1 MKKENDIL
9 TLLNLACYKHTG
21 CLLPINDYGG
31 NNWKYELEFMP
42 NPCDDEYGKDIKKAK
57 WSPHPYFNPLH
68 LYYPSYDFG
77 ARVLR
82 SLVVSEINFIR
93 YGETE
98 IKKQLKKIINPFG
111 YADACHGGVSWTRA
125 PPVKVLCSFH
135 PNSKPS
141 KIQKLFLTD
150 LFHTGGPMD
159 TRLPFCGITDPREDR
174 PRNQHHLRTEELDKR
189 ILRGKQKQRQYD
201 ILTQSGKLR
210 KKGNIAK
217 DISDILMISIGMSST
232 HDAYF
237 VKKYRLEAYQLRRMI
252 REEQNAGRPHLR
264 KQIGEYFTA
273 SELLQPQDFV
283 EIYNPSSIDKKEKIN
298 QKLIANFPPT
308 QTD

>member
-21 CLLPINDYGG
+21 CLLPVNDCGG
-31 NNWKYELEFMP
+31 NNWKWVAPWHPQLGFR
-42 NPCDDEYGKDIKKAK
+42 KAK

-82 SLVVSEINFIR
+82 SLVVGEINFIR

-111 YADACHGGVSWTRA
+111 YADAKIGGWA
-125 PPVKVLCSFH
+125 NEPPVKVLCSFH
-135 PNSKPS
+135 PHSKPS
-141 KIQKLFLTD
+141 KIQKLFLAD
-150 LFHTGGPMD
+150 LVHTGETALGTTHSHP
-159 TRLPFCGITDPREDR
+159 LCAFPVCISSGSR
-174 PRNQHHLRTEELDKR
+174 PRNRHHHRTEELDKS
-189 ILRGKQKQRQYD
+189 ILRRKHRRRPYD
-201 ILTQSGKLR
+201 ILTKSGKLR

-232 HDAYF
+232 YDGYF
-237 VKKYRLEAYQLRRMI
+237 VKNFELATYQLRRMI
-252 REEQNAGRPHLR
+252 RDYAHPNSTPLR

-298 QKLIANFPPT
+298 QKLIANFPT
-308 QTD
+308 QSD